1 MNILITGG
9 LGFIGS
15 NFYNTFKEKYPDY
28 NLLILD
34 SETYAAD
41 EKNIH
46 YNNARIIKF
55 SITERE
61 RLFKLF
67 ENYKFD
73 SEVLSQGT
81 YVITLTDDSG
91 KFYTTRIIK

>member
-15 NFYNTFKEKYPDY
+15 NFYNTFKKKYPDY
-28 NLLILD
+28 NLVILD

-41 EKNIH
+41 ESNIENH
-46 YNNARIIKF
+46 REARIIKF

-61 RLFKLF
+61 RLFELF
-67 ENYKFD
+67 END
-73 SEVLSQGT
+73 
-81 YVITLTDDSG
+81 
-91 KFYTTRIIK
+91 FYLFVCLFLKPFLK